1 MYFEKIRGQRFAK
14 KYLSNSIKSN
24 MISHAYMF
32 EGPSGVGKNTMAR
45 ELAATLLEME
55 NLFNSPDY
63 IEITPDGN
71 SIKIAQIRKL
81 QSDILVKPYKS
92 YKIYVIDEAQKMT
105 VEAQNALLKTLEEPP
120 KYAIII
126 LITNNKESLLD
137 TIKSRCEIIKFTPI
151 PLVEVADYL
160 TQIGVDKNR
169 ASLLAN
175 FSRGSMQKAIELSE
189 SEDFHIMRD
198 EVQKYVETFLTGS
211 MLDIMDIQSSI
222 EKYKDNITNVLDLLV
237 NYFRDIMMVKENVDS
252 SMIIN
257 LDRLVFIKNMSTKI
271 TYSQLSKIIDIIEET
286 KIQAMDIM
294 KCFKSVCFMV
304 SSPITAECGCAGSGK
319 HYNAYGSRNMPG
331 FISGR
336 CGNYGNFLC
345 CVRNSVRFGIK
356 SPRPGVWEQK
366 GSCHGNRIRLCR
378 ICFRTGFIFQIKSI
392 RLLGIRNSKDRIIQ
406 NR

>member
-126 LITNNKESLLD
+126 LITNNKESLLE

-160 TQIGVDKNR
+160 TQTGVDKNR

-222 EKYKDNITNVLDLLV
+222 EKYKDNITNVLDLIV

-286 KIQAMDIM
+286 KNKLRSNCNFNISIQVMTLNIYE
-294 KCFKSVCFMV
+294 V
-304 SSPITAECGCAGSGK
+304 
-319 HYNAYGSRNMPG
+319 
-331 FISGR
+331 
-336 CGNYGNFLC
+336 
-345 CVRNSVRFGIK
+345 IK
-356 SPRPGVWEQK
+356 
-366 GSCHGNRIRLCR
+366 
-378 ICFRTGFIFQIKSI
+378 
-392 RLLGIRNSKDRIIQ
+392 
-406 NR
+406 

>member
-14 KYLSNSIKSN
+14 KYLSNSIKSK

-160 TQIGVDKNR
+160 TQTGVDKNR

-286 KIQAMDIM
+286 KNKLRSNCNFNISIQVMTLNIYE
-294 KCFKSVCFMV
+294 V
-304 SSPITAECGCAGSGK
+304 
-319 HYNAYGSRNMPG
+319 
-331 FISGR
+331 
-336 CGNYGNFLC
+336 
-345 CVRNSVRFGIK
+345 IK
-356 SPRPGVWEQK
+356 
-366 GSCHGNRIRLCR
+366 
-378 ICFRTGFIFQIKSI
+378 
-392 RLLGIRNSKDRIIQ
+392 
-406 NR
+406 

>member
-1 MYFEKIRGQRFAK
+1 MYFEKIKGQNFAK

-32 EGPSGVGKNTMAR
+32 EGPNGVGKNTMAR
-45 ELAATLLEME
+45 ELAAILLEME

-63 IEITPDGN
+63 IEIKPDGN

-126 LITNNKESLLD
+126 LITDNKESLLD

-151 PLVEVADYL
+151 PMREVANYL
-160 TQIGVDKNR
+160 TMSGVDEKR

-175 FSRGSMQKAIELSE
+175 FSRGSMKKAIELSE
-189 SEDFHIMRD
+189 SEDFHLMRE
-198 EVQKYVETFLTGS
+198 EVQKYVETFLGGN
-211 MLDIMDIQSSI
+211 LIEIMDIQSSI
-222 EKYKDNITNVLDLLV
+222 EKYKDQITNVLDLMI
-237 NYFRDIMMVKENVDS
+237 NYFRDIMMVKENVDN

-257 LDRLVFIKNMSTKI
+257 LDRLVFIKNMSNKT

-286 KIQAMDIM
+286 KNKLGSNCNFNISIQVMTLNIYE
-294 KCFKSVCFMV
+294 V
-304 SSPITAECGCAGSGK
+304 
-319 HYNAYGSRNMPG
+319 
-331 FISGR
+331 
-336 CGNYGNFLC
+336 
-345 CVRNSVRFGIK
+345 IK
-356 SPRPGVWEQK
+356 
-366 GSCHGNRIRLCR
+366 
-378 ICFRTGFIFQIKSI
+378 
-392 RLLGIRNSKDRIIQ
+392 
-406 NR
+406 

>member
-45 ELAATLLEME
+45 ELAATLLDME

-286 KIQAMDIM
+286 KNKLRSNCNFNISIQVMTLNIYE
-294 KCFKSVCFMV
+294 V
-304 SSPITAECGCAGSGK
+304 
-319 HYNAYGSRNMPG
+319 
-331 FISGR
+331 
-336 CGNYGNFLC
+336 
-345 CVRNSVRFGIK
+345 IK
-356 SPRPGVWEQK
+356 
-366 GSCHGNRIRLCR
+366 
-378 ICFRTGFIFQIKSI
+378 
-392 RLLGIRNSKDRIIQ
+392 
-406 NR
+406 

>member
-45 ELAATLLEME
+45 ELAAILLEME

-160 TQIGVDKNR
+160 TQTGVDKNR

-222 EKYKDNITNVLDLLV
+222 EKYKDNITNVLDLLI

-257 LDRLVFIKNMSTKI
+257 LDRLVFIKNMSRKI

-286 KIQAMDIM
+286 KTKLRSNCNFNISIQVMTLNIYE
-294 KCFKSVCFMV
+294 V
-304 SSPITAECGCAGSGK
+304 
-319 HYNAYGSRNMPG
+319 
-331 FISGR
+331 
-336 CGNYGNFLC
+336 
-345 CVRNSVRFGIK
+345 IK
-356 SPRPGVWEQK
+356 
-366 GSCHGNRIRLCR
+366 
-378 ICFRTGFIFQIKSI
+378 
-392 RLLGIRNSKDRIIQ
+392 
-406 NR
+406 

>member
-45 ELAATLLEME
+45 DLATTLLEME

-160 TQIGVDKNR
+160 TQTGVDKNR

-286 KIQAMDIM
+286 KNKIRSNCNFNISIQVMTLNIYE
-294 KCFKSVCFMV
+294 V
-304 SSPITAECGCAGSGK
+304 
-319 HYNAYGSRNMPG
+319 
-331 FISGR
+331 
-336 CGNYGNFLC
+336 
-345 CVRNSVRFGIK
+345 IK
-356 SPRPGVWEQK
+356 
-366 GSCHGNRIRLCR
+366 
-378 ICFRTGFIFQIKSI
+378 
-392 RLLGIRNSKDRIIQ
+392 
-406 NR
+406 

>member
-222 EKYKDNITNVLDLLV
+222 EKYKDNITNVLDLIV

-286 KIQAMDIM
+286 KNKLRSNCNFNISIQVMTLNIYE
-294 KCFKSVCFMV
+294 V
-304 SSPITAECGCAGSGK
+304 
-319 HYNAYGSRNMPG
+319 
-331 FISGR
+331 
-336 CGNYGNFLC
+336 
-345 CVRNSVRFGIK
+345 IK
-356 SPRPGVWEQK
+356 
-366 GSCHGNRIRLCR
+366 
-378 ICFRTGFIFQIKSI
+378 
-392 RLLGIRNSKDRIIQ
+392 
-406 NR
+406 

>member
-160 TQIGVDKNR
+160 TQTGVDKNR

-271 TYSQLSKIIDIIEET
+271 TYSQLSKIIDITEET
-286 KIQAMDIM
+286 KNKLRSNCNFNISIQVMTLNIYE
-294 KCFKSVCFMV
+294 V
-304 SSPITAECGCAGSGK
+304 
-319 HYNAYGSRNMPG
+319 
-331 FISGR
+331 
-336 CGNYGNFLC
+336 
-345 CVRNSVRFGIK
+345 IK
-356 SPRPGVWEQK
+356 
-366 GSCHGNRIRLCR
+366 
-378 ICFRTGFIFQIKSI
+378 
-392 RLLGIRNSKDRIIQ
+392 
-406 NR
+406 

>member
-1 MYFEKIRGQRFAK
+1 MYFEKIRGRRFAK

-45 ELAATLLEME
+45 ELATTLLEME

-160 TQIGVDKNR
+160 TQTGVDKNR

-286 KIQAMDIM
+286 KNKLRSNCNFNISIQVMTLNIYE
-294 KCFKSVCFMV
+294 V
-304 SSPITAECGCAGSGK
+304 
-319 HYNAYGSRNMPG
+319 
-331 FISGR
+331 
-336 CGNYGNFLC
+336 
-345 CVRNSVRFGIK
+345 IK
-356 SPRPGVWEQK
+356 
-366 GSCHGNRIRLCR
+366 
-378 ICFRTGFIFQIKSI
+378 
-392 RLLGIRNSKDRIIQ
+392 
-406 NR
+406 